1 MDKVMNQDLLTVT
14 HLGENPDK
22 YMNAVVPPVFM
33 NSLHVFDTYE
43 KQSTVNL
50 KEDFVYGRTANPT
63 TTILE
68 KKIAALEHG
77 KKAVAFSSGMG
88 AATAA
93 VFSIAKTGDHIIC
106 MRNVYFPVK
115 RLLDEYCVERL
126 GMEVTYVAGDDIRE
140 LENAIKMN
148 TSLIILESPATFI
161 FKVVDV
167 AAIAGIAK
175 KHGIKTY
182 IDNTFCTPIF
192 SKPLDLGIDIVMHSI
207 SKYIGG
213 HSDINGGVLVSKDA
227 ELMDNVQLHY
237 REYFASILGPMEAWL
252 AIRGLRTLP
261 LRVKQHQ
268 ETAMA
273 VAQYLENHP
282 KVEKVYYTGLA
293 SHPQHEIIQKQMTG
307 HTGLMS
313 FLLKENASKAVE
325 FIDHLKLF
333 GKGCSWGGFE
343 SLALCPVKNIA
354 SEDLQ
359 FMGLT
364 EKERGLIRIHCGL
377 EGTENLQEDLRQA
390 FEAI

>member
-1 MDKVMNQDLLTVT
+1 MKGMDKVMNQDLLTVT

-282 KVEKVYYTGLA
+282 EVEKGILYRA
-293 SHPQHEIIQKQMTG
+293 CFPPP
-307 HTGLMS
+307 
-313 FLLKENASKAVE
+313 A
-325 FIDHLKLF
+325 
-333 GKGCSWGGFE
+333 
-343 SLALCPVKNIA
+343 
-354 SEDLQ
+354 
-359 FMGLT
+359 
-364 EKERGLIRIHCGL
+364 
-377 EGTENLQEDLRQA
+377 
-390 FEAI
+390 

>member
-1 MDKVMNQDLLTVT
+1 MCIRD
-14 HLGENPDK
+14 
-22 YMNAVVPPVFM
+22 
-33 NSLHVFDTYE
+33 
-43 KQSTVNL
+43 
-50 KEDFVYGRTANPT
+50 R
-63 TTILE
+63 
-68 KKIAALEHG
+68 
-77 KKAVAFSSGMG
+77 
-88 AATAA
+88 
-93 VFSIAKTGDHIIC
+93 
-106 MRNVYFPVK
+106 
-115 RLLDEYCVERL
+115 
-126 GMEVTYVAGDDIRE
+126 VTYVAGDDIRE

-343 SLALCPVKNIA
+343 SLALCPVKKMCIRDRGD
-354 SEDLQ
+354 S
-359 FMGLT
+359 FG
-364 EKERGLIRIHCGL
+364 ERR
-377 EGTENLQEDLRQA
+377 
-390 FEAI
+390 